1 MTGSVLEALRERQRA
16 LGAEHGELRGRRGA
30 LRFGE
35 VEREHA
41 RLRDAAAVADGLD
54 RVLLEVRGAKARE
67 TFGGLVTQPVESL
80 QVGRA
85 VYAFMLT
92 AKGRP
97 VAEMRVVR
105 LEDAGD
111 GGEERLLLDLPSACR
126 EGADEHF
133 GRYLPPRLARVT
145 DRDDLARLSVVGP
158 AADDVLAALVEADG
172 LPGEPLAVAEAGL
185 GAVGGRGVVVRREAA
200 TGRGLDLYLPAD
212 RAAEAW
218 EELTSAAGEVG
229 GGPAG
234 LEAREVLRVE
244 LGVPRYGPEIG
255 LDVLPQETG
264 QQGRAVSF
272 EKGCYTGQ
280 EVVAR
285 IHYRGKVNRH
295 LRGLRLS
302 ANAELPAGGEPLSDG
317 ERERGSLTT
326 AVDSPAEGPIALA
339 YVRREVDPGAE
350 LRVGAADGPPA
361 EVVELPLRA
370 ADRGSGSEV

>member
-1 MTGSVLEALRERQRA
+1 MTRSALEALRERQRA

-30 LRFGE
+30 LRFGD
-35 VEREHA
+35 VAREYA

-54 RVLLEVRGAKARE
+54 RVLLEVRGERARE
-67 TFGGLVTQPVESL
+67 TFGGLVTQPVEAL
-80 QVGRA
+80 TEGRA

-105 LEDAGD
+105 LADAGE

-133 GRYLPPRLARVT
+133 GRYLPPRLARVH
-145 DRDDLARLSVVGP
+145 DRDDLTRLSVIGS
-158 AADDVLAALVEADG
+158 AADDVLAARVEADG
-172 LPGEPLAVAEAGL
+172 LPAEALAVAETDL
-185 GAVGGRGVVVRREAA
+185 GAVGGRAVVVRREAA

-212 RAAEAW
+212 RAADAW
-218 EELTSAAGEVG
+218 DELTSAAGELG

-264 QQGRAVSF
+264 QQDRAVSF

-302 ANAELPAGGEPLSDG
+302 GDAELPAGGEALSDG
-317 ERERGSLTT
+317 ERDRGTLTT
-326 AVDSPAEGPIALA
+326 AVVSPDDGPIALA
-339 YVRREVDPGAE
+339 YVRREVEPGAE
-350 LRVGAADGPPA
+350 LRVGGPDGPPA

-370 ADRGSGSEV
+370 TDRGAGSED

>member
-1 MTGSVLEALRERQRA
+1 MTGSSFEALREGQRA

-30 LRFGE
+30 LRFGD
-35 VEREHA
+35 VEREYA

-54 RVLLEVRGAKARE
+54 RVLLEVRGAQAYE
-67 TFGGLVTQPVESL
+67 TFGGLVTQPVEAL
-80 QVGRA
+80 AGGRA

-105 LEDAGD
+105 LADAEE

-126 EGADEHF
+126 EGAGDHF

-145 DRDDLARLSVVGP
+145 DRDDLARLSVIGR
-158 AADDVLAALVEADG
+158 AADDVLAALVEPDG
-172 LPGEPLAVAEAGL
+172 LPGEALAFAEVGL
-185 GAVGGRGVVVRREAA
+185 GAGGGRAVVVRREAA
-200 TGRGLDLYLPAD
+200 TGAGLDLYLPAD
-212 RAAEAW
+212 RAADAW
-218 EELTSAAGEVG
+218 EELTSAAEEIG

-264 QQGRAVSF
+264 QQHRAVSF

-302 ANAELPAGGEPLSDG
+302 ADAALPAGGEALSDG
-317 ERERGSLTT
+317 ERERGTVTT
-326 AVDSPAEGPIALA
+326 AVVSPAEGPIALA

-350 LRVGAADGPPA
+350 LRVGGPDGPPA

-370 ADRGSGSEV
+370 ADRGSGIEV